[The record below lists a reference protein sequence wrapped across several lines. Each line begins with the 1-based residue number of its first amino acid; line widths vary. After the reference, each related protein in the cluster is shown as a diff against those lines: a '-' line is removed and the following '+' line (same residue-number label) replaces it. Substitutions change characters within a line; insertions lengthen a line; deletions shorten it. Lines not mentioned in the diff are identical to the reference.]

1 MNVRKQLLFEHT
13 KENTNLIVAHI
24 GDNQK
29 SFNGLMKLFLADE
42 YRVTQRA
49 AWVVGDLARI
59 YPVLIAPYY
68 KKLVLNLRKP
78 LLHDAVKR
86 NTLKILQELEIPE
99 PLWGEAA
106 DICFNFLLSKV
117 DPIAIKVFSMTVL
130 FNISKNVPEF
140 RDELAII
147 IEDQMPYGSAGFKSR
162 GKKTL
167 KGLSKLRAH

>member
-1 MNVRKQLLFEHT
+1 
-13 KENTNLIVAHI
+13 
-24 GDNQK
+24 
-29 SFNGLMKLFLADE
+29 
-42 YRVTQRA
+42 
-49 AWVVGDLARI
+49 
-59 YPVLIAPYY
+59 
-68 KKLVLNLRKP
+68 
-78 LLHDAVKR
+78 
-86 NTLKILQELEIPE
+86 
-99 PLWGEAA
+99 
-106 DICFNFLLSKV
+106 V